1 MKNAKIIL
9 IVFIAIIIIIGIYFG
24 IKLLFHNDNS
34 KIQKGY
40 KIYGSDICSRVTNNK
55 EKKLLYEDSEHPIFG
70 GCAITA
76 WECAICGK
84 TGESSTTVTPK
95 LCSEC
100 ADITN
105 RCSTCGKLL
114 SSE

>member
-9 IVFIAIIIIIGIYFG
+9 IVLITIIIIIAIYLG
-24 IKLLFHNDNS
+24 IKLFDNS

-40 KIYGSDICSRVTNNK
+40 EIYGSEICSRVTNNK
-55 EKKLLYEDSEHPIFG
+55 EKELMYQDSEHPLIG
-70 GCAITA
+70 GTAITA

-84 TGESSTTVTPK
+84 ADESPTTCTPA

-100 ADITN
+100 AYITN